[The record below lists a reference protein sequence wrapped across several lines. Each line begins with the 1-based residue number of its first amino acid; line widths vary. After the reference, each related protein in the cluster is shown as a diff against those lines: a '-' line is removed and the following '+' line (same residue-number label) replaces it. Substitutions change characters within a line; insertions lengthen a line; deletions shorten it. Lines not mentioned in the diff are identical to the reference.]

1 MEALGEPE
9 RATSPGDLVRRHRRT
24 RADRAARR
32 HRRKRAQPRHR
43 TSLRS
48 VHRCGRRSGR
58 RPSRPPTIR
67 RKRRAREH
75 LLDPHALGRVAIPYG
90 LSIARASEP
99 AKACGAASNAD
110 ASLRPARRGAGSR
123 GRPRRRARGRT
134 GRRRGGIGGV
144 GGPGLPGVHGGFLP
158 GTRVDVPIRFVCRFT
173 RTVPVR
179 ALSRFVPDHGP
190 KTLVRLVSPKTGR
203 RVAPHST
210 SSSCFPCPRR
220 VSVRGA
226 RLGHTP
232 RAGAVRTGHAGRVR
246 SPVLTKHDTSLGR
259 RPGGPG
265 GQRPPADDRTAPAT
279 RRRTRCP
286 RFRVPSRNQLG
297 LTCGASLED
306 SEGHLARLPEN
317 GPRP

>member
-48 VHRCGRRSGR
+48 GHRCGRRSGR

-75 LLDPHALGRVAIPYG
+75 LLDPHALGRVAIPHG

-110 ASLRPARRGAGSR
+110 ASLQPARRGAGSR

-203 RVAPHST
+203 RVAPHSS
-210 SSSCFPCPRR
+210 SSSCFPVLEESVSAAPAWVTHRGR
-220 VSVRGA
+220 GPSVPDTPGASVRRSWRNTTRRWAGGQEVRGDGGHQPTTG
-226 RLGHTP
+226 RLPP
-232 RAGAVRTGHAGRVR
+232 RGAGRAV
-246 SPVLTKHDTSLGR
+246 
-259 RPGGPG
+259 PGSG
-265 GQRPPADDRTAPAT
+265 
-279 RRRTRCP
+279 
-286 RFRVPSRNQLG
+286 SRHEISWG